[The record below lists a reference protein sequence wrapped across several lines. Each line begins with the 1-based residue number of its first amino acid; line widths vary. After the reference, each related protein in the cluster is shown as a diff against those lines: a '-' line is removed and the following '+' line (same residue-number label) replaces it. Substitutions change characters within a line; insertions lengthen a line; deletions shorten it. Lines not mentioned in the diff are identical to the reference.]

1 MRLIVA
7 DNYDAM
13 SRSAADELVS
23 VITNRPLASVML
35 ATGNTP
41 MGLYQELANRRRKG
55 QFDASRLR
63 VFQLDEYLGLGPNDR
78 RSLYGWML
86 RSFVEPLG
94 ISIENVVRLPT
105 NSDDP
110 DAACAAFEKT
120 ILAAGGIDVAILG
133 LGPNGH
139 LGFNEPP
146 AAADSPTR
154 VVDLTSASIQSNGPY
169 WGGTEQVPRRALT
182 TGMRILLGARQTL
195 LVVSGAHKRDI
206 LSRTVSG
213 PITPNVPAS
222 LLQTAP
228 NVVVL
233 ADRAAWG
240 NDVSCQSVQVPLPA
254 TEA

>member
-7 DNYDAM
+7 DDYDAM
-13 SRSAADELVS
+13 SQSAGDELVS
-23 VITNRPLASVML
+23 IITKRPSASVL
-35 ATGNTP
+35 VATGNTP
-41 MGLYQELANRRRKG
+41 MGLYRELANRRQNR

-63 VFQLDEYLGLGPNDR
+63 VFQLDEYLGLAPDDR

-94 ISIENVVRLPT
+94 IPSENVVRLPGD
-105 NSDDP
+105 SDDP
-110 DAACAAFEKT
+110 DAAGAAFEET

-146 AAADSPTR
+146 AEPDSPTR
-154 VVDLTSASIQSNGPY
+154 VVDLTSASIDSNGQY

-182 TGMRILLGARQTL
+182 TGMRILLAARQTL

-213 PITPNVPAS
+213 PITPDVPAS
-222 LLQTAP
+222 LLQAAP
-228 NVVVL
+228 NVMVF

-240 NDVSCQSVQVPLPA
+240 SDLSRQAVQALLPA
-254 TEA
+254 TEI